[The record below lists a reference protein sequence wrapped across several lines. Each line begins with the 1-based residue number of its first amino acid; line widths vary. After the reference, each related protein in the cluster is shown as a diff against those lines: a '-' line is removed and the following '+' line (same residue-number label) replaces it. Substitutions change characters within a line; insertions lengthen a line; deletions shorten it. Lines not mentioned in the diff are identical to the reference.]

1 MYKYLFFVM
10 LMCSICSLFAQNETT
25 NVIQFSGVIYDADSN
40 SVVPYVNIKIKKNHH
55 TYSANYKGYF
65 SFVCQEGDSLIFS
78 SVGYKKVTITI
89 PQNLKDRKFTTI
101 IKLKSDNIML
111 PMVRVFPWV
120 STDEFKKDF
129 LTMKFADDDLEIARK
144 NLSSKSLQSLV
155 ASLPRDGYEN
165 NSLSFNNNHN
175 YLVNKTGVQVNP
187 LLNPLAWGALIN
199 QITEGNKSRKKN

>member
-1 MYKYLFFVM
+1 MLKYLFFGM
-10 LMCSICSLFAQNETT
+10 LMCSVCSLFAQQETK

-40 SVVPYVNIKIKKNHH
+40 SVVPYVNIKIKNSNQ

-65 SFVCQEGDSLIFS
+65 SFVCHDGDSLLFS
-78 SVGYKKVTITI
+78 SVGYKKVTIII
-89 PQNLKDRKFTTI
+89 PPNLTEKKFTAI

-111 PMVRVFPWV
+111 PMVRVFPWA

-144 NLSSKSLQSLV
+144 NLSSQSLRTLV
-155 ASLPRDGYEN
+155 ASLPRDGSEN

-175 YLVNKTGVQVNP
+175 GLINKTGVQVNP

-199 QITEGNKSRKKN
+199 QITEGSKSRKKK

>member
-1 MYKYLFFVM
+1 M
-10 LMCSICSLFAQNETT
+10 LMCSFCSLFAQQESKK
-25 NVIQFSGVIYDADSN
+25 VVQFSGVIYDADSN
-40 SVVPYVNIKIKKNHH
+40 SVVPYVNIKIKNNNQ

-65 SFVCQEGDSLIFS
+65 SFVCHEGDSLLFT
-78 SVGYKKVTITI
+78 SVGYKRVTITI
-89 PQNLKDRKFTTI
+89 PNNLHENKFTAI

-111 PMVRVFPWV
+111 PMVRVFPWA

-144 NLSSKSLQSLV
+144 NLSSQSLRTLV
-155 ASLPRDGYEN
+155 ASLPRDGREN

-175 YLVNKTGVQVNP
+175 GLVNKTGVQVNP

-199 QITEGNKSRKKN
+199 QITEGDKSRKKN

>member
-1 MYKYLFFVM
+1 MGG
-10 LMCSICSLFAQNETT
+10 FAQQNQK
-25 NVIQFSGVIYDADSN
+25 NVVQFSGVIFDADSN
-40 SVVPYVNIKIKKNHH
+40 SVVPYVNIKIKNTSK

-65 SFVCQEGDSLIFS
+65 SFVCHEGDSLVFS

-89 PQNLKDRKFTTI
+89 PNNLNERKFTAI

-111 PMVRVFPWV
+111 PMVRVFPWA

-144 NLSSKSLQSLV
+144 NLSSESLRGLI
-155 ASLPRDGYEN
+155 ASLPRDGGEN
-165 NSLSFNNNHN
+165 NALSFNNNHN
-175 YLVNKTGVQVNP
+175 ALINKTGVQVNP

-199 QITEGNKSRKKN
+199 QITEGNKTRKKN